1 MPPRVAPPVGALQ
14 EAVPLDRAVLV
25 VVMLEVL
32 LVVAMPLPAGALQET
47 AQVVPAKLVVVL
59 LEVLLVVTLWL
70 KTHN

>member
-1 MPPRVAPPVGALQ
+1 
-14 EAVPLDRAVLV
+14 VPLDRAVLV